1 MSSGI
6 IGEGVT
12 GKFMLFLLPWNLK
25 MIRIGW
31 KVALVVFKGEN
42 GRRWDGKLPFLFNLP
57 KAGSLHQNQIWRK
70 RKERPKLIACDSINF
85 LWTGQC
91 RFICFSLLGFP
102 SYFAQNVYHDH
113 PWTPM
118 TIFCSA
124 WIISVMR
131 PALPLTAGT
140 KLTQAKAGH
149 GQLVEK
155 RELNNWCRTSRTWK
169 GFLKQWVLHK
179 RSCNNMVKT

>member
-1 MSSGI
+1 MSSAI

-85 LWTGQC
+85 LWTGQG

-113 PWTPM
+113 PFTIPPWTRTGTITNM
-118 TIFCSA
+118 TIMTTMTTMTPWPHDHHDHHC
-124 WIISVMR
+124 
-131 PALPLTAGT
+131 
-140 KLTQAKAGH
+140 
-149 GQLVEK
+149 
-155 RELNNWCRTSRTWK
+155 
-169 GFLKQWVLHK
+169 
-179 RSCNNMVKT
+179 